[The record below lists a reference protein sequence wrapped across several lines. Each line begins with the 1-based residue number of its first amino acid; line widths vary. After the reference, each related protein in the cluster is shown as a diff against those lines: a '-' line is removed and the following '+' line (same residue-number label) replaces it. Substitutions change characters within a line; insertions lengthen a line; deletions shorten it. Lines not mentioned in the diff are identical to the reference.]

1 MSGVK
6 GLVVRLKTASIRKWA
21 GTDDPIYIGVVGK
34 GGGREFALDVEG
46 FNDFEKGTDV
56 KYWFGTVWEGDVLVG
71 AKKPY
76 HSDADADTRR
86 WNMPSHD
93 DIELD
98 LVDYVYL
105 RKASFLKDRQ
115 DDRYLLNEV
124 EVTLYASSPSK
135 RTFRR
140 TTIALAN
147 EFGLQ
152 VWLPELDRSVD
163 LATAAYRTP

>member
-1 MSGVK
+1 M
-6 GLVVRLKTASIRKWA
+6 VVRLKTASIRKWA

-56 KYWFGTVWEGDVLVG
+56 KYWFGTVWDGDALGG

-76 HSDADADTRR
+76 HSEADADTRR
-86 WNMPSHD
+86 WNKPSHD

-98 LVDYVYL
+98 QVDYVYL
-105 RKASFLKDRQ
+105 RKAAFFKDRL
-115 DDRYLLNEV
+115 DDRYLLSEV

-135 RTFRR
+135 RTFKS
-140 TTIALAN
+140 TGTFALAN

-152 VWLPELDRSVD
+152 VWLSELDRSLD
-163 LATAAYRTP
+163 PAAAVYRTP